1 MLVDEAR
8 VAELGRIKLVRVRME
23 LDPRRDQALP
33 PLGQQVVERFVTN
46 TVSHEGFLRRCDAAR
61 TRRAFGQAALEDL

>member
-23 LDPRRDQALP
+23 LDPRSDQALP
-33 PLGQQVVERFVTN
+33 PLGHLVDRFYALARLDRAVPTGVAIVER
-46 TVSHEGFLRRCDAAR
+46 GRPLQARAAS
-61 TRRAFGQAALEDL
+61 

>member
-33 PLGQQVVERFVTN
+33 PLG
-46 TVSHEGFLRRCDAAR
+46 HELRRAAP
-61 TRRAFGQAALEDL
+61 AAALVPGSHVQVRLRQRLQTKDREKSST

>member
-23 LDPRRDQALP
+23 LDPRDQALP
-33 PLGQQVVERFVTN
+33 PLGHLVDRSMLLRLDRAVPTGVTIVER
-46 TVSHEGFLRRCDAAR
+46 GRPLQARAAS
-61 TRRAFGQAALEDL
+61 